1 MNTKV
6 FEEDLHLGHKHALWE
21 ADDFHSNCIKSR
33 HIADHAI
40 LSRHLSD
47 KCIDDLRKFLS
58 LEDLASAL
66 TGMSDYYTKEEIDA
80 LLQDI
85 DVDIDLSGFYTKHE
99 VDLLL
104 RTLKQGRFE
113 AVAELPEASVLT
125 LFTIYLVPSTNSQQ
139 ANVKDEFIT
148 VQDQEGNYR
157 WEQIGS
163 TTIDLSGYL
172 KTKDFFST
180 LDNIPAET
188 TYKKDDNGEDTDV
201 VDKYGWDAIEKLLS
215 WLDKKYQAKGTYLT
229 EHQSLEGKQNV
240 IEDLEDIRSGA
251 EAGSRAYQK
260 PGGGIPESDLAQAL
274 QNKID
279 SMPSDATVGQKANK
293 VTWAEG
299 QSKQDELA
307 ILASDGDIKAS
318 GKKLSH
324 LLLLAELAAKI
335 NSEIPAET
343 VYKKDDQG
351 NPTNEIETLG
361 WDKITKLKQYLDKLY
376 LAKNTTIP
384 AAQVQSDWNASEG
397 MGVILN
403 KPTIPDAQI
412 QSDWNQS
419 DDSKK
424 DFIKN
429 KPTIPAAQVQADW
442 NVTDSNSKAYIK
454 NKPDAATKVP
464 TTDAQ
469 GNPLKDENNQNIVF
483 DGQLVELD
491 ANGNI
496 KRSSK
501 KVTDVVEQVQ
511 ADWDETSTSKK
522 SFIKNKP
529 TIPAAQVQSD
539 WNESDN
545 SKKSFIQ
552 NKPTIPAAQV
562 QSDWDATDGMGVILN
577 KPTIPAA
584 QVQSDWNETD
594 SSKKSYIKN
603 KPTIPEK
610 MATQSVSSPSSL
622 NAQANTCY
630 SLGEVNTLEVTL
642 PTITSGKVETI
653 ILFFDTGTNPS
664 INFLPTEKVR
674 LGVGVAFEAENSY
687 EVSCLWN
694 GEKWVVCKMEI

>member
-1 MNTKV
+1 MKL
-6 FEEDLHLGHKHALWE
+6 FEFLQHIGRYRVLVNSRDIEKDA
-21 ADDFHSNCIKSR
+21 IKSR

-148 VQDQEGNYR
+148 VQDQDGNYR

-180 LDNIPAET
+180 LDNIPAKT

-201 VDKYGWDAIEKLLS
+201 VDKYGWDAVEKLLS
-215 WLDKKYQAKGTYLT
+215 WLDTKYQAKGDYLT
-229 EHQSLEGKQNV
+229 EHQSLDGKQDK
-240 IEDLEDIRSGA
+240 IEDLADIKSGA
-251 EAGSRAYQK
+251 AAGATAYQK
-260 PGGGIPESDLAQAL
+260 PEGGIPESDLAQAL

-299 QSKQDELA
+299 QSKQDELV

-324 LLLLAELAAKI
+324 LLLLAELATKI

-397 MGVILN
+397 MGAILN

-429 KPTIPAAQVQADW
+429 KPTIPAAQVQSDW
-442 NVTDSNSKAYIK
+442 NETD
-454 NKPDAATKVP
+454 
-464 TTDAQ
+464 
-469 GNPLKDENNQNIVF
+469 
-483 DGQLVELD
+483 
-491 ANGNI
+491 
-496 KRSSK
+496 
-501 KVTDVVEQVQ
+501 
-511 ADWDETSTSKK
+511 TSKK
-522 SFIKNKP
+522 SFIK
-529 TIPAAQVQSD
+529 
-539 WNESDN
+539 
-545 SKKSFIQ
+545 

-584 QVQSDWNETD
+584 QIQSDWDETD
-594 SSKKSYIKN
+594 SSKKSFIQN
-603 KPTIPEK
+603 KPNISSKADKMGIVSASGTTLTAAVGNYYRFDQDVNDLTITLPS
-610 MATQSVSSPSSL
+610 MSPNS
-622 NAQANTCY
+622 A
-630 SLGEVNTLEVTL
+630 TLESVMIFFTAGND
-642 PTITSGKVETI
+642 PDIRIASAANQQISKFVGYDIVSGV
-653 ILFFDTGTNPS
+653 
-664 INFLPTEKVR
+664 
-674 LGVGVAFEAENSY
+674 SY
-687 EVSCLWN
+687 ELNCMWN
-694 GEKWVVCKMEI
+694 GAKWIVAYGVIG

>member
-1 MNTKV
+1 M
-6 FEEDLHLGHKHALWE
+6 
-21 ADDFHSNCIKSR
+21 
-33 HIADHAI
+33 
-40 LSRHLSD
+40 
-47 KCIDDLRKFLS
+47 
-58 LEDLASAL
+58 
-66 TGMSDYYTKEEIDA
+66 
-80 LLQDI
+80 
-85 DVDIDLSGFYTKHE
+85 
-99 VDLLL
+99 
-104 RTLKQGRFE
+104 

-180 LDNIPAET
+180 LDNIPANT

-215 WLDKKYQAKGTYLT
+215 WLDTKYQAKGDYLT
-229 EHQSLEGKQNV
+229 EHQSLEGKQDK
-240 IEDLEDIRSGA
+240 IEDLDDIRSGA
-251 EAGSRAYQK
+251 EAGAAAYQK
-260 PGGGIPESDLAQAL
+260 PGGGIPESDLAEAL
-274 QNKID
+274 KNKIN
-279 SMPSDATVGQKANK
+279 STPSSSVVGQKANK

-299 QSKQDELA
+299 QSKQDELV

-351 NPTNEIETLG
+351 NPTSTIETLG

-397 MGVILN
+397 MAAILN

-469 GNPLKDENNQNIVF
+469 GNPLKDEDNQNIVF

-501 KVTDVVEQVQ
+501 KATDVVEQVQ

-552 NKPTIPAAQV
+552 NKPTIPTMPDVSGKADKVAVVAA
-562 QSDWDATDGMGVILN
+562 SGTSLTAEDGKYYRFDAAVGNLDVVLPSIQNDGKLHTIMLSLTTAASSNISFSCANANIPISYFEGFAILN
-577 KPTIPAA
+577 
-584 QVQSDWNETD
+584 S
-594 SSKKSYIKN
+594 KSYEINCLFNGTKWIVAYG
-603 KPTIPEK
+603 TI
-610 MATQSVSSPSSL
+610 V
-622 NAQANTCY
+622 
-630 SLGEVNTLEVTL
+630 
-642 PTITSGKVETI
+642 
-653 ILFFDTGTNPS
+653 
-664 INFLPTEKVR
+664 
-674 LGVGVAFEAENSY
+674 
-687 EVSCLWN
+687 
-694 GEKWVVCKMEI
+694 